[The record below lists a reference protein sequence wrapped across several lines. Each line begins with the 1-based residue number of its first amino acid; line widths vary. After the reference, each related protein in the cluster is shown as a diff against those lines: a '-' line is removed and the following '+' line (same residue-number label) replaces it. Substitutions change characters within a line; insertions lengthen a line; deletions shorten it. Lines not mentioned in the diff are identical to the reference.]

1 MEKREDYSK
10 RKRKGSKRVGVRS
23 RKTGRLLQVEEEEK
37 QAGWGKSWK
46 IRKIPQVKNKD

>member
-10 RKRKGSKRVGVRS
+10 WKRKGSKRVGVRS

-37 QAGWGKSWK
+37 QAGLGNSWK
-46 IRKIPQVKNKD
+46 TGKIPQIKK